1 MRKMMMYA
9 QVLLGNA
16 LIALAFGSLII
27 PQGFASGGTTGLAMI
42 LLELVPL
49 SLFVIVLIINAVL
62 FVAGFLHLGK
72 AFAVKTALCTFS
84 FPYLLAVFEKFP
96 ITSLNP
102 AFASVLAGV
111 MLGAGTKL
119 ILEGGGNSGGFDV
132 IGAMLN
138 RRFGIPVWVVFYG
151 IDALLIAS
159 QMISGGVMAGIYG
172 IVVTV
177 VACAINAL
185 VPFVHARHNQTK
197 LA

>member
-27 PQGFASGGTTGLAMI
+27 PQGFASGGTTGLA
-42 LLELVPL
+42 
-49 SLFVIVLIINAVL
+49 
-62 FVAGFLHLGK
+62 
-72 AFAVKTALCTFS
+72 
-84 FPYLLAVFEKFP
+84 VFEKFP

-119 ILEGGGNSGGFDV
+119 ILEGGGSSGDFDV

-138 RRFGIPVWVVFYG
+138 RKCSIPGWVVVYS
-151 IDALLIAS
+151 IDALLIAG

-185 VPFVHARHNQTK
+185 VPFMHVRHNQTK